1 MGLNTGLV
9 VVGGIGDNLR
19 MDYTAVGDTTNLAS
33 RLQQVAA
40 PGTILV
46 SGATRRLVQGHFHLE
61 ALPPVQVKGKPEP
74 VAIYKVLGAGSRR
87 SPLAARD
94 TQVSSQFVGRERE
107 RTRLE
112 DLLEQVERG
121 HGRVVG
127 IVGEAGQGKSR
138 LLDEFRQRLAGKRI
152 TYLEGRCLSYGS
164 TMPYRPIMDV
174 VRHHCGITDT
184 DAPEAMYAKVCDAL
198 HEVGLDA
205 ETSAPYLCWLLGIKE
220 GTAALAMLTP
230 EAIKTRVF
238 ATLTQMCRR
247 GSQQRPLICAI
258 EDLHWIDNTSEE
270 YLRSLVESLGD
281 AAIMLLVTYRPDYR
295 PPWIDKSDQISL
307 RQLSAHDAFK
317 IVQSHSQ
324 HTELPEPVVQMIVAK
339 AEGNPFFLEELTRAV
354 VTQADAP
361 SAVTVPDT
369 IQGVLMARIDRL
381 PEEPKRL
388 LQTASVLGR
397 EFSPRLL
404 QAIWDGTGATEPLL
418 AELKRQEFLSEPFGT
433 EHPVYVFKHAL
444 TQEVAYASL
453 LTTRRQALHAAAG
466 RALEALYAH
475 RLEDAY
481 DRLAYHYAQTDEAVK
496 AVEYLTS
503 FAEQAMARYAQEEA
517 LTALHEAYRHAT
529 RLLGTARELHRLD
542 LAIRQGRVLGA
553 LGRPREALDLLLP
566 HQDDVERL
574 QEPVRAANYYLHLSG
589 LYNNLGQWQQALQH
603 AHRCLEEAS
612 QCGDE
617 AALGGAHYVLMK
629 IVNFQG
635 HPHQALVHGQQ
646 ALPLLERT
654 HEWSWL
660 GEVHYWFAFIALRL
674 GDFDRAL
681 QSAART
687 GALGETIGDRRLQSR
702 GAMMELL
709 TYVTKGEWDTALVA
723 GQRALTLATGLQH
736 TYWISASLGYAHLEQ
751 GEVDKAIALLE
762 QAVQHYTETRSTWG
776 WFAAWL
782 GEAYAV
788 AGRIDEA
795 RALVREGLARTREA
809 EYWIGIGIAQ
819 RALGRVERG
828 SGALSEAARHLQEAL
843 QTFAEHG
850 YRPEQARTH
859 LDLATVAHAQ
869 GSAAAAATHLR
880 AAYALFTALRAPKY
894 VERTEQLAC
903 AYAVT
908 LAE

>member
-1 MGLNTGLV
+1 
-9 VVGGIGDNLR
+9 
-19 MDYTAVGDTTNLAS
+19 
-33 RLQQVAA
+33 
-40 PGTILV
+40 
-46 SGATRRLVQGHFHLE
+46 
-61 ALPPVQVKGKPEP
+61 
-74 VAIYKVLGAGSRR
+74 
-87 SPLAARD
+87 
-94 TQVSSQFVGRERE
+94 VGRERE

-138 LLDEFRQRLAGKRI
+138 LLYEFRQRLAGKRI

-164 TMPYRPIMDV
+164 TMPYRPIIDV
-174 VRHHCGITDT
+174 VRHNCGITDT
-184 DAPEAMYAKVCDAL
+184 DAPETMYTKVRDAL

-205 ETSAPYLCWLLGIKE
+205 EASASYLCWLLGVKG
-220 GTAALAMLTP
+220 GTAALAVLTP
-230 EAIKTRVF
+230 EAIKTRIF

-247 GSQQRPLICAI
+247 GSQQHPLICVI
-258 EDLHWIDNTSEE
+258 EDLHWIDKTSEE
-270 YLRSLVESLGD
+270 YLLSLVESLGD

-307 RQLSAHDAFK
+307 RHLSAHDAYN
-317 IVQSHSQ
+317 IVRSNSQ
-324 HTELPEPVVQMIVAK
+324 HAGLPEHVVQMIVSK

-354 VTQADAP
+354 VAQADSQ
-361 SAVTVPDT
+361 SAVTIPDT

-404 QAIWDGTGATEPLL
+404 QAIWDGSGATEPLL
-418 AELKRQEFLSEPFGT
+418 AELKRQEFLYEPLGT
-433 EHPVYVFKHAL
+433 ENPVYVFKHAL

-475 RLEDAY
+475 RLEEAY
-481 DRLAYHYAQTDEAVK
+481 DRLAYHYAQTDEAAK
-496 AVEYLTS
+496 AVEYLTR

-517 LTALHEAYRHAT
+517 VTALQEACRQAA
-529 RLLGTARELHRLD
+529 RLPDEARERHQLD
-542 LAIRQGRVLGA
+542 LALRQGRVLGE
-553 LGRPREALDLLLP
+553 LGRPREALELLLP
-566 HQDDVERL
+566 HQDYVERL
-574 QEPVRAANYYLHLSG
+574 QEPGQAANYYLRLSTI
-589 LYNNLGQWQQALQH
+589 YNALGDWQQALQS
-603 AHRCLEEAS
+603 AHRCLEEAA
-612 QCGDE
+612 QCGDD
-617 AALGGAHYVLMK
+617 AALGRAHYLLMM
-629 IVNFQG
+629 IVNFLGQ
-635 HPHQALVHGQQ
+635 PHQALVHGQQ

-654 HEWSWL
+654 HEWFWL
-660 GEVHYWFAFIALRL
+660 GQVHYWFAFIALRL

-681 QSAART
+681 QSAAST
-687 GALGETIGDRRLQSR
+687 EALGETIGDRRLQSW
-702 GAMMELL
+702 GAQMVLL
-709 TYVTKGEWDTALVA
+709 TYVTKGEWDTAIGV
-723 GQRALTLATGLQH
+723 GQRALHLATGLQQH

-762 QAVQHYTETRSTWG
+762 QAQRFNRVRQTWG

-795 RALVREGLARTREA
+795 RALVLEGLARTREA

-819 RALGRVERG
+819 RALGRVERA
-828 SGALSEAARHLQEAL
+828 SGALSEATIHLQEAL

-859 LDLATVAHAQ
+859 LDLATVAHAK

-880 AAYALFTALRAPKY
+880 AAYALFTELRAPKY